1 MGLLNTRTSTVQIL
15 KLSIIISE
23 EWRRVL
29 RRALEIKFSS
39 LSFHLLSQNRSS
51 QGPVKTRMKTQ
62 KVPKHNG
69 SQTFEVWII
78 TLQKVTEK
86 GGPCSTTKNKN
97 TRESN
102 TLQTKSKLSKGLIQ
116 LTELITD

>member
-1 MGLLNTRTSTVQIL
+1 M
-15 KLSIIISE
+15 
-23 EWRRVL
+23 

-51 QGPVKTRMKTQ
+51 QGSVKTRMKTQ

-86 GGPCSTTKNKN
+86 GGPCFTILGTKIHVKVIPYTQSQNYQK
-97 TRESN
+97 T
-102 TLQTKSKLSKGLIQ
+102 
-116 LTELITD
+116 